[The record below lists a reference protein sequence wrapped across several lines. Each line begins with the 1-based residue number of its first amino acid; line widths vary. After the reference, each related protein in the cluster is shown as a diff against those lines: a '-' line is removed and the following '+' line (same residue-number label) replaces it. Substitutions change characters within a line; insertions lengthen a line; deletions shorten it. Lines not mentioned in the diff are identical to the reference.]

1 MRDYIRDIRLMGI
14 LSIVISLITWA
25 LELGH
30 FVEICPYCQT
40 ERTVIG
46 ILGILMVLPN
56 FGAVTLLLTIVL
68 GLFGT
73 HVACA
78 QIFMHTRVHEFT
90 NMFTILAT
98 CALFIIS
105 GQIMYLFQRAFKDYM
120 AQKC

>member
-1 MRDYIRDIRLMGI
+1 MLDYIRDIRFMGALTI
-14 LSIVISLITWA
+14 IISITTWV
-25 LELGH
+25 LELMH
-30 FVEICPYCQT
+30 LVEVCPYCQT

-56 FGAVTLLLTIVL
+56 LPIATLFLTIIL

-78 QIFMHTRVHEFT
+78 QIFMHTKLHEFT

-98 CALFIIS
+98 CALFIMT
-105 GQIMYLFQRAFKDYM
+105 GQLMLLFQRALQ
-120 AQKC
+120 ANHCNEG